1 MSISQNKLSTLQL
14 VLLSTGGMIGAGWLF
29 SPYYGFQTAG
39 VGVLIS
45 WVITI
50 AITFIIGLSFA
61 EVACILPILGG
72 VSRFIGVTHNRTL
85 AFIFLSLSWLS
96 YVVYLP
102 LEAQS
107 AIQYLG
113 FWWNDLVRPGANGV
127 ELSGLGL
134 AVAFAIIIGLTWF
147 NTLFLKSVATANA
160 WVSIWKLIIPISIAL
175 ILIIWFGKWDNVVGH
190 YAAHPVSV
198 EKILLAITGS
208 GLAFAFTGF
217 QNSLV
222 LANNAANKNKALP
235 YSIFVPIIVGG
246 AIYVCLSLAF
256 ITCLPSNKQFTFNA
270 VAPLLGLVSLF
281 GIHIMYVVLFVDA
294 IIAPLGTANVYTAI
308 TGRVLYGLA
317 TDFLPKS
324 ILTKLNSYS
333 APYVALW
340 TSALV
345 GMCFLLP
352 FPSWKDLVNFLSS
365 VVVFAYISGPI
376 TLIILRKAAPEQ
388 IRSFKV
394 TYHHLVGYLGFAF
407 CSLLIYWSGLMNL
420 AYLSLLLVII
430 VFGYGLVKMKFAN
443 KNLNHCEEHEAISST
458 NNRFRL
464 INVFTDSW
472 IIISYLLV
480 LTFVSYLHSI
490 KQIVFPIDNLAIIM
504 VSLIFC
510 KLLVSKCL
518 TQQQIVENIR
528 LIIPRQIESTDSVLT
543 PLQKPQ

>member
-1 MSISQNKLSTLQL
+1 MNISQNKLSTLQL

-45 WVITI
+45 WIITI
-50 AITFIIGLSFA
+50 AITFVIGLSFA

-72 VSRFIGVTHNRTL
+72 VSRFFGVTHNRTM

-113 FWWNDLVRPGANGV
+113 FWWHDLVRPGHNGV
-127 ELSGLGL
+127 ELSRLGL
-134 AVAFAIIIGLTWF
+134 SVAIAIIIGLTWF

-160 WVSIWKLIIPISIAL
+160 WVSIWKLIIPISVAL
-175 ILIIWFGKWDNVVGH
+175 ILIIWFGKWDNVTGH
-190 YAAHPVSV
+190 YAASPVSF

-222 LANNAANKNKALP
+222 LANSAVNKKKALP
-235 YSIFVPIIVGG
+235 YSIFAPIIVGG
-246 AIYVCLSLAF
+246 AIYICLSLAF
-256 ITCLPSNKQFTFNA
+256 ITCLPSDKQFTFTA

-281 GIHIMYVVLFVDA
+281 GIHIMYAVLFIDA

-324 ILTKLNSYS
+324 ILTRLNSYS

-340 TSALV
+340 ASALV

-352 FPSWKDLVNFLSS
+352 FPTWKDLVNFLSS

-376 TLIILRKAAPEQ
+376 TLIILRKTAPEQ

-394 TYHHLVGYLGFAF
+394 KYHHLVGYSGFAC

-420 AYLSLLLVII
+420 AYLSLLLILI
-430 VFGYGLVKMKFAN
+430 VLGYGLVRKHYKQ
-443 KNLNHCEEHEAISST
+443 
-458 NNRFRL
+458 FRL
-464 INVFTDSW
+464 LTVFKDSW
-472 IIISYLLV
+472 IIIGYLLAI
-480 LTFVSYLHSI
+480 TFISYLHSI
-490 KQIVFPIDNLAIIM
+490 KQVIFPVDNLAIII

-510 KLLVSKCL
+510 KLLVSKRL
-518 TQQQIVENIR
+518 SRQQIVENIR
-528 LIIPRQIESTDSVLT
+528 QIITDPIESSNAIVI
-543 PLQKPQ
+543 PIQKPNKY